1 MSVCVKDVNASEISK
16 IKSGGGHREDVF
28 GGVNAILFAC
38 LDGTETMEES
48 RDRLHELLQLKS
60 TILAAPLLVLSSYGL
75 EETSSGLGLQQLL
88 SSGLVAHYNVVQ
100 VTPGLFNIDQIVQ
113 INQSIRHL
121 INLAPQDLA
130 PGFARSSFTDFVEDF
145 FVGKVRSLLAWLT
158 STSFSNVIILDIFGL
173 LRESRCEASGGPP
186 PQECS

>member
-1 MSVCVKDVNASEISK
+1 
-16 IKSGGGHREDVF
+16 
-28 GGVNAILFAC
+28 
-38 LDGTETMEES
+38 MEES

-75 EETSSGLGLQQLL
+75 EETSTGLGLQQLL

-113 INQSIRHL
+113 INQSIRLL

-130 PGFARSSFTDFVEDF
+130 PGFAQSSFTDFVEDF

-186 PQECS
+186 PPERS